1 MLRINQHSPEQDQ
14 RNLDTLFLLA
24 ITLAAQRITNKVC
37 KNNKDIY
44 VFSLNNP
51 KERLVYCDS
60 PESLNSLPSM
70 IFWTHALHFSKAK
83 AYALLP

>member
-24 ITLAAQRITNKVC
+24 ITLAAQRIINKVC

-51 KERLVYCDS
+51 KERLDSYDS

-70 IFWTHALHFSKAK
+70 IFWTPTLHFSKAK
-83 AYALLP
+83 AYALL